1 MAEGTCSSAECD
13 RSVLCRGL
21 CSSCYR
27 RMMNQRPAG
36 RVCATTEC
44 SDGVWV
50 RGLCRRCYKR
60 AEYQRNRARYIA
72 NATNWNAEHVDRRR
86 EIARDHE
93 RRKRLAEP
101 EAARARAR
109 QSMKRWRG
117 RNPEQARAKNR
128 ADYAKHREKR
138 VTRSV
143 AWAKN
148 NPERYRAIQRN
159 REIRER
165 DAPGVGVTHE
175 QWQQI
180 LVTHGAEC
188 FYCGASA
195 AALQLEHVV
204 PLSRGG
210 SHDPA
215 NVVPA
220 CSTCNQRKATRTA
233 REFVLRL
240 PQESQPSRG
249 QSAG

>member
-1 MAEGTCSSAECD
+1 MIEGTCSSAECD

-72 NATNWNAEHVDRRR
+72 NATKWNAEHVDRRR

-143 AWAKN
+143 AWAKE

-165 DAPGVGVTHE
+165 NAPGGGVSYSQWMAVLDCHE
-175 QWQQI
+175 
-180 LVTHGAEC
+180 HRC
-188 FYCGASA
+188 FYCDYNGSS
-195 AALQLEHVV
+195 LQMEHMV

-210 SHDPA
+210 WHAPF

-220 CSTCNQRKATRTA
+220 CPSCNQRKGSLTA
-233 REFVLRL
+233 EEFVMRMVHK
-240 PQESQPSRG
+240 
-249 QSAG
+249 